1 MPSAIIGG
9 ADARKH
15 VRYEVKI
22 SSVVVDFA
30 RVGLCPVHPRRQ
42 APSGLEGGTATHRR
56 LVRCTDCEHA
66 TNDRPPMAIHWL
78 SSRWQ
83 LDVNCLRTLCPD
95 AHSMDMGRELLGVR
109 SPFGHSTIRCSD
121 ATDSLDPFG
130 FRPTRGALTT
140 MLNRFA
146 MLAAV
151 CVALPVAVAPLALA
165 DPPPPPDPAVA
176 PVTNA
181 TNPLPPEGAVPSAPP
196 GVLDTPDGWHLEVSG
211 ANETQLP
218 VAPLTTA
225 ISSREYLIAGTFT
238 GKITGGGKTK
248 LTGGTLEAG
257 EQIGCGI
264 ISDETEINPGASI
277 TPGIS
282 AIGLPSVSAGISL
295 QGKVYL
301 KPGTVTTVA
310 IDKKSF
316 KGTTTR
322 VTITGV
328 RIKTDQCAGQ
338 SFIRSYA
345 TLTSSTDNTDDVIT
359 YLGVTKSV

>member
-1 MPSAIIGG
+1 
-9 ADARKH
+9 
-15 VRYEVKI
+15 
-22 SSVVVDFA
+22 
-30 RVGLCPVHPRRQ
+30 
-42 APSGLEGGTATHRR
+42 
-56 LVRCTDCEHA
+56 
-66 TNDRPPMAIHWL
+66 
-78 SSRWQ
+78 
-83 LDVNCLRTLCPD
+83 
-95 AHSMDMGRELLGVR
+95 
-109 SPFGHSTIRCSD
+109 
-121 ATDSLDPFG
+121 
-130 FRPTRGALTT
+130 

-165 DPPPPPDPAVA
+165 DPPPPPDPAVV

-181 TNPLPPEGAVPSAPP
+181 TNPLPPEGAVPSAPA

-248 LTGGTLEAG
+248 LTGGSLEAG

-264 ISDETEINPGASI
+264 ISDEVEINPGAAV
-277 TPGIS
+277 TPGLG
-282 AIGLPSVSAGISL
+282 ALGVPTFSAGISL

-316 KGTTTR
+316 KGTTAR

-359 YLGVTKSV
+359 YVGVTKSV

>member
-1 MPSAIIGG
+1 
-9 ADARKH
+9 
-15 VRYEVKI
+15 
-22 SSVVVDFA
+22 
-30 RVGLCPVHPRRQ
+30 
-42 APSGLEGGTATHRR
+42 
-56 LVRCTDCEHA
+56 
-66 TNDRPPMAIHWL
+66 
-78 SSRWQ
+78 
-83 LDVNCLRTLCPD
+83 
-95 AHSMDMGRELLGVR
+95 
-109 SPFGHSTIRCSD
+109 
-121 ATDSLDPFG
+121 
-130 FRPTRGALTT
+130 

-151 CVALPVAVAPLALA
+151 CVALPVVVAPLALA
-165 DPPPPPDPAVA
+165 DPPPPPDPAVE
-176 PVTNA
+176 PVNA
-181 TNPLPPEGAVPSAPP
+181 TNPLPPEGGVPSGPP
-196 GVLDTPDGWHLEVSG
+196 GVLDTPDGWHLEVIG

-248 LTGGTLEAG
+248 LTGGSMEAG

-264 ISDETEINPGASI
+264 ISDETEINPGASL
-277 TPGIS
+277 TPGLS

-310 IDKKSF
+310 IDKKAF
-316 KGTTTR
+316 KGTSTR
-322 VTITGV
+322 ITITGV
-328 RIKTDQCAGQ
+328 RVKTDQCAGQ

>member
-1 MPSAIIGG
+1 M
-9 ADARKH
+9 
-15 VRYEVKI
+15 V
-22 SSVVVDFA
+22 
-30 RVGLCPVHPRRQ
+30 
-42 APSGLEGGTATHRR
+42 
-56 LVRCTDCEHA
+56 
-66 TNDRPPMAIHWL
+66 
-78 SSRWQ
+78 
-83 LDVNCLRTLCPD
+83 
-95 AHSMDMGRELLGVR
+95 
-109 SPFGHSTIRCSD
+109 
-121 ATDSLDPFG
+121 
-130 FRPTRGALTT
+130 
-140 MLNRFA
+140 NRFG

-151 CVALPVAVAPLALA
+151 CLAIPVGAAPIAQA
-165 DPPPPPDPAVA
+165 DPPPPPDPAA
-176 PVTNA
+176 PVNA

-196 GVLDTPDGWHLEVSG
+196 GVLDTPDGWHLEVVG

-225 ISSREYLIAGTFT
+225 ISSREYLVAGTFT
-238 GKITGGGKTK
+238 GKISGGGKTK
-248 LTGGTLEAG
+248 LTGGSMEAG

-264 ISDETEINPGASI
+264 ISDETEINPGANI
-277 TPGIS
+277 TPGLS

-328 RIKTDQCAGQ
+328 RVKTDQCAGQ

-345 TLTSSTDNTDDVIT
+345 TLTASTDNTDDVIT